1 MVNFDDNLSLPSSNN
16 INGMLFTKPGH
27 IAWEFH
33 VMFVV
38 NILTIGMAIFQMKR
52 SSWQVSSDKQRH
64 LEQLNSIV
72 TSLSRWDAGW
82 SKHFMNLVDSQ

>member
-16 INGMLFTKPGH
+16 INGKLFTKAGH
-27 IAWEFH
+27 VAWEFH

-38 NILTIGMAIFQMKR
+38 NILTVGMAIFQMR
-52 SSWQVSSDKQRH
+52 CSSWQVSSDKQRH

-72 TSLSRWDAGW
+72 TSLSSWDADW